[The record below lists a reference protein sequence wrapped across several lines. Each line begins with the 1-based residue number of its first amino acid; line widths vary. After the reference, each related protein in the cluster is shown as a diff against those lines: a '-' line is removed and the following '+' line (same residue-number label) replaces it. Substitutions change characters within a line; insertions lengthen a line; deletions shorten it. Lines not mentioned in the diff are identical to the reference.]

1 MYIEA
6 VANRDSKPCI
16 LLRESYRQDGKVC
29 KRTLANLSKLPTEA
43 IEGLRAL
50 LRGGTVVEDLSQSFE
65 IVRSQPYGHVAAVLG
80 TLRQIGLDHDLAPQR
95 CAERDLVVAMI
106 VARILA
112 PGSKLATARGLGQDA
127 PLSALIEDLDLPDV
141 DESKLYAALD
151 WLYVRQGAIEQRLAG
166 RHLREGSLV
175 LYDVTSTYFEGHCC
189 PLAQLGYSRDGKK
202 GTLQIVLGLLCNQA
216 GCPVAVEVFSGNTA
230 DPKTLTPQVE
240 KVRQKFG
247 LSRVIF
253 VGDRGMLTSARLR
266 EDFHGV
272 EGLGWISALRT
283 TEIKKLVAGRG
294 FQFSLFDDRD
304 FGEVLSP
311 EFPGERLIACRNPLL
326 QQERARKREEL
337 LQATE
342 RELQQVVEATQRPKN
357 RFQGKERIAL
367 RVGKVINRFKM
378 EKHFVIEITES
389 LFLFRR
395 DPKSIAAEAAL
406 DGIYVIRTNVPG
418 TELSAEGAVR
428 SYKSLSTVERAFRS
442 CKTVDLHVR
451 PIYHQ
456 LPERVRAH
464 VLLCMLAYYVEWH
477 MRQKLAP
484 VLFEDEDPAAGEA
497 LRSSIVAP
505 AQRSPSAQRKVRS
518 HRTADG
524 LPAHS
529 FATLLK
535 HLATLTKNRVQPRIP
550 ALASSSFD
558 TLSRPTQLQQRALSL
573 LSLSV
578 AA

>member
-1 MYIEA
+1 MYIE
-6 VANRDSKPCI
+6 VVPNRDSNPCI

-50 LRGGTVVEDLSQSFE
+50 LRGGAVVEDFPQSFE

-80 TLRQIGLDHDLAPQR
+80 TLRQTGLDQDLDPQR

-106 VARILA
+106 VARILE
-112 PGSKLATARGLGQDA
+112 PGSKLATARGLGQEA
-127 PLSALIEDLDLPDV
+127 PLSALVEELDLPDV
-141 DESKLYAALD
+141 DERKLYEALD

-166 RHLREGSLV
+166 RHLQEGSLV

-202 GTLQIVLGLLCNQA
+202 GTLQIVFGLLCNQA
-216 GCPVAVEVFSGNTA
+216 GCPIAVEVFSGNTA

-240 KVRQKFG
+240 KVRKKFG

-283 TEIKKLVAGRG
+283 TEIKKLVAGSG
-294 FQFSLFDDRD
+294 FQFSIFDDQD
-304 FGEVLSP
+304 FGEVQSP

-326 QQERARKREEL
+326 QRERERKREDL

-342 RELQQVVEATQRPKN
+342 KELQQIVDATRRSKS
-357 RFQGKERIAL
+357 RLRGKDRIGL
-367 RVGKVINRFKM
+367 RVGKVIHRFKM
-378 EKHFVIEITES
+378 EKHFVIEITEDS
-389 LFLFRR
+389 FSFRR
-395 DPKSIAAEAAL
+395 NPESIDTEAAL
-406 DGIYVIRTNVPG
+406 DGIYVIRTNVPAP
-418 TELSAEGAVR
+418 ELSAENAVR

-484 VLFEDEDPAAGEA
+484 VLFEDEDPAAGEDQ
-497 LRSSIVAP
+497 RSSIVAP
-505 AQRSPSAQRKVRS
+505 AQRSPSAQHKIRS
-518 HRTADG
+518 LRTADG

-535 HLATLTKNRVQPRIP
+535 DLATLTRNRVQPKIP
-550 ALASSSFD
+550 ASPAFD
-558 TLSRPTQLQQRALSL
+558 TLARPTQLQQRVLSL
-573 LSLSV
+573 LSV

>member
-1 MYIEA
+1 MYIE
-6 VANRDSKPCI
+6 VVPNRDSKPCI

-29 KRTLANLSKLPTEA
+29 KRTLANLSKLPPQA

-50 LRGGTVVEDLSQSFE
+50 LRGGTIIEGLSDSFE
-65 IVRSQPYGHVAAVLG
+65 IIRSQPYGHIAAVLG
-80 TLRQIGLDHDLAPQR
+80 TLRQIGLDRDLDPQH
-95 CAERDLVVAMI
+95 CTERDLVVAMI
-106 VARILA
+106 VARILE
-112 PGSKLATARGLGQDA
+112 PCSKLATARGLGLEA
-127 PLSALIEDLDLPDV
+127 PFSALVEELGLPELD
-141 DESKLYAALD
+141 ERKLYEALD
-151 WLYVRQGAIEQRLAG
+151 WLYVRQGAIEQRLAR
-166 RHLREGSLV
+166 RHLQEGSLV
-175 LYDVTSTYFEGHCC
+175 LYDVTSTYFEGRCC

-202 GTLQIVLGLLCNQA
+202 GTLQIVFGLLCNVS
-216 GCPVAVEVFSGNTA
+216 GCPVAVEVFAGDTA

-266 EDFHGV
+266 EDLQGI

-283 TEIKKLVAGRG
+283 TEIQKLVAGAG

-304 FGEVLSP
+304 FGEVHSP

-342 RELQQVVEATQRPKN
+342 LELQKIADATRRPKN
-357 RFQGKERIAL
+357 LQGKDRIAL

-378 EKHFVIEITES
+378 EKHFVIEITETS
-389 LFLFRR
+389 FSFRR
-395 DPKSIAAEAAL
+395 DLEGIAAEAAL
-406 DGIYVIRTNVPG
+406 DGIYVIRTNVPAP
-418 TELSAEGAVR
+418 ELSAEDAVR
-428 SYKSLSTVERAFRS
+428 SYKRLSTVERAFRS

-464 VLLCMLAYYVEWH
+464 VFLCTLAYYVEWH

-484 VLFEDEDPAAGEA
+484 ILFEDDDPAAGEA
-497 LRSSIVAP
+497 LRRSIVAP
-505 AQRSPSAQRKVRS
+505 AQRSPSAQRKVRTL
-518 HRTADG
+518 RTIDG

-529 FATLLK
+529 FTTLMK
-535 HLATLTKNRVQPRIP
+535 DLATLTKNRVQPK
-550 ALASSSFD
+550 ALASPPFD
-558 TLSRPTQLQQRALSL
+558 TLARPTQLQQKALSL
-573 LSLSV
+573 LSV
-578 AA
+578 AV